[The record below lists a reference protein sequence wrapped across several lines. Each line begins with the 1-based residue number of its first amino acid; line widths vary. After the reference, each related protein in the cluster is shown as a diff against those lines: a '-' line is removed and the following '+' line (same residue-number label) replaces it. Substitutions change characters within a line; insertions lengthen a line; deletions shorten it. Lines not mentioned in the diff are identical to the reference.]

1 MQRTELKNQKANT
14 MKTKIGIVGL
24 GLIGGSLLKKLRE
37 FDEFEL
43 FAVSGNEKT
52 QKTLKEW
59 GIKVSS
65 NFEILK
71 SCEVVFV
78 CSPISK
84 ILEVL
89 DKLENVVS
97 SNTIVSDAASVK
109 EFVGKK
115 ERPYKLIGGHP
126 MAGTEKQGFENSF
139 KELFEGAK
147 WVLCPFCNSEKK
159 DVEVLK
165 NIVEKTGARVLEA
178 DAKAHDYAAALI
190 SHMPLLISQAIFE
203 SAKDNDLALL
213 LASSGFRDMTRLA
226 CSNLDMAKDMV
237 KYNKKNIEKA
247 FDSFASSLNTLTDDY
262 SNKIGEIK
270 SQREKMYSRE
280 GKNIL

>member
-1 MQRTELKNQKANT
+1 
-14 MKTKIGIVGL
+14 MKTKIGIIGL

-37 FDEFEL
+37 YEEFEL

-52 QKTLKEW
+52 QKTLKKW
-59 GIKVSS
+59 GITVSS
-65 NFEILK
+65 SLETVKLCK
-71 SCEVVFV
+71 VVFV

-84 ILEVL
+84 TPEML
-89 DKLENVVS
+89 DKLENIVS
-97 SNTIVSDAASVK
+97 PSAIVSDVASVK

-115 ERPYKLIGGHP
+115 KRPYKLIGGHP

-147 WVLCPFCNSEKK
+147 WVVCPFHNYTKK
-159 DVEVLK
+159 DVELLK
-165 NIVEKTGARVLEA
+165 SIIEKTGARPIEA
-178 DAKAHDYAAALI
+178 DAKKHDYAVSLI
-190 SHMPLLISQAIFE
+190 SHMPLLISQAIFK

-226 CSNLDMAKDMV
+226 CSNLEMAKDMV
-237 KYNKKNIEKA
+237 KYNKLNIEKA
-247 FDSFASSLNTLTDDY
+247 FDEFATSLNLLTEDY
-262 SNKIGEIK
+262 KNQIEEIK
-270 SQREKMYSRE
+270 EQREKMYSKE

>member
-1 MQRTELKNQKANT
+1 
-14 MKTKIGIVGL
+14 MKTKIGIIGL

-37 FDEFEL
+37 FEEFEL

-52 QKTLKEW
+52 QKTLKKW
-59 GIKVSS
+59 GITVSS
-65 NFEILK
+65 SLETVK
-71 SCEVVFV
+71 PCKVVFV

-84 ILEVL
+84 TLEVL
-89 DKLENVVS
+89 DKLEKIVS
-97 SNTIVSDAASVK
+97 PSTIVSDVASVK

-115 ERPYKLIGGHP
+115 KRLYKLIGGHP

-147 WVLCPFCNSEKK
+147 WVVCPFHNYTKK
-159 DVEVLK
+159 DVELLRT
-165 NIVEKTGARVLEA
+165 IIEKTGARPIEA
-178 DAKAHDYAAALI
+178 DAKKHDYAVSLI
-190 SHMPLLISQAIFE
+190 SHMPLLISQAIFK

-226 CSNLDMAKDMV
+226 CSNVQMAGDMV

-247 FDSFASSLNTLTDDY
+247 FDGFISSLNSMESCYAD
-262 SNKIGEIK
+262 EIEGLK
-270 SQREKMYSRE
+270 KLREKMYSKE
-280 GKNIL
+280 GKNLL